1 MTQSKAD
8 KINEVQQNLPL
19 PEQPPVASDWQSADA
34 RNVNVGSGGDAER
47 KIGTE
52 TAATSGLRE
61 PASKAAEDLSSND
74 LGIGRVEELP
84 LDNTKREHHDR
95 LRPRRPVVP
104 TQTSE
109 SLQGYLNLAK
119 TGLDD
124 DEAKGVQNLSD
135 LGGPSSYRASGGP
148 SQDYVPKPR
157 PANDA
162 YAGMKTSPN
171 GILLPPG
178 AEFRIFNKASGN
190 GAGTNV
196 LVQAVGGS
204 EQTYATQA
212 TSSHTT
218 GATQVT
224 SAMSSQGASVTFK
237 GSQHNPGQ
245 GSTSALPPHLRKKPA
260 EGDSSPSSAQTTQST
275 KADKQPAQ
283 PAQSTQTVSPALSTQ
298 PAQASQAAQAAKMQ
312 TPIAAVAPPTTK
324 ASLPSE
330 GRMEHEHAKAN
341 DSALPSDRQLF
352 SSTCKGKI
360 GGPGGSWEDV
370 IVKLKVVFT
379 ENRPE
384 GHAMFVME
392 YKDILTKSHG
402 LETYRCVYTKGVLV
416 ICSFIDSSNDKPRE
430 ERYSFR
436 FPDGSTG
443 VEFNLQCDN
452 IKRVME
458 YILKHAIPAKSEA
471 VEPSAKQEAEAESLP
486 ETPSEKTAVG
496 TPTPEPGSKMVAA
509 PKTDV
514 DKNASK
520 TTGLE
525 DAFDKLA
532 LDKVKGSSMY
542 TAERTAERR
551 QYSAEQLLERRSS
564 AEMPPGI
571 KDVKIPLQKDR
582 GGRLPP
588 HLHSNRRQESSADLQ
603 AKAKLHQEW
612 LSGNKTTADLHQ
624 ESVAS
629 QEVPVTASTV
639 APAGKSDTLV
649 EVEINNQMVQT
660 PIKEA
665 PIFRESEPAQE
676 APMQKPEITEASA
689 ADESLISFKTS
700 KSEVDSAVSMQPTS
714 TAPTV
719 EDETLS
725 TSLSQEGGTAVS
737 MAESTAKQ
745 TDAATAADKSEQPT
759 PVMPPA
765 QATPHPGYIHGVQG
779 MPPQMPTPIMGSPH
793 MAGPA
798 IYHPYGAQQIIES
811 AMQQHLSANG
821 VLHAISVTY
830 HVSQGPSSAQQN
842 GGHQPAPTI
851 YNMTQQLNTS
861 TGFSPRAQVF
871 QPVVQGQTV
880 NSNGPKMRRGL
891 ESSRFATGFSGAKYA
906 GSFTGIAADE

>member
-1 MTQSKAD
+1 MQPTATQS
-8 KINEVQQNLPL
+8 PMT
-19 PEQPPVASDWQSADA
+19 PPVAPDPIRDA
-34 RNVNVGSGGDAER
+34 MM
-47 KIGTE
+47 
-52 TAATSGLRE
+52 
-61 PASKAAEDLSSND
+61 AS
-74 LGIGRVEELP
+74 IGRVEELP
-84 LDNTKREHHDR
+84 LDNTKREYHDR

-109 SLQGYLNLAK
+109 SLQGYLKLAK

-135 LGGPSSYRASGGP
+135 LGGPSAYRASGGP

-178 AEFRIFNKASGN
+178 AEVRIFTKASGN
-190 GAGTNV
+190 SAGTNV
-196 LVQAVGGS
+196 LVQAVGGT
-204 EQTYATQA
+204 EQTYVTQA
-212 TSSHTT
+212 TSSQTT

-237 GSQHNPGQ
+237 GSQHKPGQ
-245 GSTSALPPHLRKKPA
+245 GSMSALPPHLRKKPA
-260 EGDSSPSSAQTTQST
+260 EGDFSSPLSAQTTQST
-275 KADKQPAQ
+275 QADKQPAQ
-283 PAQSTQTVSPALSTQ
+283 PTQSTQTVSPALSTQ
-298 PAQASQAAQAAKMQ
+298 PAQVAKTQ
-312 TPIAAVAPPTTK
+312 TPVAAVAPPITK

-330 GRMEHEHAKAN
+330 GRMEHDCAPAN
-341 DSALPSDRQLF
+341 DSTLPSDRQLF

-402 LETYRCVYTKGVLV
+402 LETYRCVYAKGILV

-436 FPDGSTG
+436 FPDESTG

-496 TPTPEPGSKMVAA
+496 TPTPEPVLKMVAA

-520 TTGLE
+520 TTDLE

-588 HLHSNRRQESSADLQ
+588 HLHSNRRQESNADQQ

-629 QEVPVTASTV
+629 PELPATASTM
-639 APAGKSDTLV
+639 APVGKSDALV
-649 EVEINNQMVQT
+649 EVEINDQVVQP
-660 PIKEA
+660 PIKDA
-665 PIFRESEPAQE
+665 PIFQESESMKE
-676 APMQKPEITEASA
+676 SSIQKPESTDARV

-719 EDETLS
+719 EDETLN
-725 TSLSQEGGTAVS
+725 TSLSQEVGTPVPV
-737 MAESTAKQ
+737 AESTAKQ
-745 TDAATAADKSEQPT
+745 TDAANATDNSEQPI

-765 QATPHPGYIHGVQG
+765 QANPHPGYIHGVQG

-811 AMQQHLSANG
+811 AMQQHLPANG

-842 GGHQPAPTI
+842 GGHQSAPTM
-851 YNMTQQLNTS
+851 YNMTHQLNTG

>member
-1 MTQSKAD
+1 
-8 KINEVQQNLPL
+8 
-19 PEQPPVASDWQSADA
+19 
-34 RNVNVGSGGDAER
+34 
-47 KIGTE
+47 
-52 TAATSGLRE
+52 
-61 PASKAAEDLSSND
+61 
-74 LGIGRVEELP
+74 
-84 LDNTKREHHDR
+84 
-95 LRPRRPVVP
+95 
-104 TQTSE
+104 
-109 SLQGYLNLAK
+109 
-119 TGLDD
+119 
-124 DEAKGVQNLSD
+124 
-135 LGGPSSYRASGGP
+135 
-148 SQDYVPKPR
+148 
-157 PANDA
+157 
-162 YAGMKTSPN
+162 MKTSPN

-178 AEFRIFNKASGN
+178 AEVRIFKKASGN
-190 GAGTNV
+190 GAGANV

-204 EQTYATQA
+204 EQTFATLA
-212 TSSHTT
+212 TSSQAT

-224 SAMSSQGASVTFK
+224 SAMSSQGVSVTFK
-237 GSQHNPGQ
+237 GSQPNPGQ

-275 KADKQPAQ
+275 QADKQPAQ
-283 PAQSTQTVSPALSTQ
+283 PDQSTQTASPTLSTQ
-298 PAQASQAAQAAKMQ
+298 PAQAAKIQ

-324 ASLPSE
+324 VSLPSE

-402 LETYRCVYTKGVLV
+402 LETYRCVYAKGVLV

-436 FPDGSTG
+436 FPDESTG

-452 IKRVME
+452 TKRVME

-471 VEPSAKQEAEAESLP
+471 VESSAKQETEAESLP

-496 TPTPEPGSKMVAA
+496 TPTPEPLSKMVAA
-509 PKTDV
+509 SKTDV
-514 DKNASK
+514 DQNASK

-603 AKAKLHQEW
+603 AKAKLHQQW

-629 QEVPVTASTV
+629 QVVPVPDSTV

-665 PIFRESEPAQE
+665 PIIQESEPAQE
-676 APMQKPEITEASA
+676 APLQKPEFTEASA
-689 ADESLISFKTS
+689 GDESLISFKTS

-719 EDETLS
+719 QDETLN
-725 TSLSQEGGTAVS
+725 TSLSQEVGTAVS

-745 TDAATAADKSEQPT
+745 SDAATATDNSEQPI

-811 AMQQHLSANG
+811 AMQQHLPANG

-842 GGHQPAPTI
+842 GGHHPAPTM
-851 YNMTQQLNTS
+851 YNMTQQLNTG

>member
-1 MTQSKAD
+1 MGSWGNKEERRTDRMPKLHMQPTATQS
-8 KINEVQQNLPL
+8 PMT
-19 PEQPPVASDWQSADA
+19 PPVAPDSIRDA
-34 RNVNVGSGGDAER
+34 MM
-47 KIGTE
+47 
-52 TAATSGLRE
+52 
-61 PASKAAEDLSSND
+61 ND

-212 TSSHTT
+212 TSSHTN
-218 GATQVT
+218 GAAQVT

-245 GSTSALPPHLRKKPA
+245 GSASALPPHMRKKPA

-298 PAQASQAAQAAKMQ
+298 PAQAAQAAKMQ
-312 TPIAAVAPPTTK
+312 TPIAAIAPPTTK

-352 SSTCKGKI
+352 SSTCKGKM

-402 LETYRCVYTKGVLV
+402 LETYRCVYAKGVLV

-588 HLHSNRRQESSADLQ
+588 HLHSNRR
-603 AKAKLHQEW
+603 
-612 LSGNKTTADLHQ
+612 
-624 ESVAS
+624 

-811 AMQQHLSANG
+811 AMQQHLPANG

-842 GGHQPAPTI
+842 GGQQPAPTI

>member
-212 TSSHTT
+212 TSSQAT

-237 GSQHNPGQ
+237 GSQHYPGR

-275 KADKQPAQ
+275 QADKQPAQ
-283 PAQSTQTVSPALSTQ
+283 PAQSTQTVSPALSTP
-298 PAQASQAAQAAKMQ
+298 PAQTAQAAKIQ

-330 GRMEHEHAKAN
+330 GRMEHEHSKAN

-402 LETYRCVYTKGVLV
+402 LETYRCVYAKGVLV

-436 FPDGSTG
+436 FPDESTG

-496 TPTPEPGSKMVAA
+496 TPTPEPVSKMVAA

-571 KDVKIPLQKDR
+571 KDVKIPLQKDQ

-588 HLHSNRRQESSADLQ
+588 HLHSNRRQESSADLH

-624 ESVAS
+624 ESVVS

-639 APAGKSDTLV
+639 APVGKSDTLV

-665 PIFRESEPAQE
+665 PIFQESEPAQE

-719 EDETLS
+719 EDETLN

-745 TDAATAADKSEQPT
+745 TDAATATDNSEQPT

-811 AMQQHLSANG
+811 AMQQHLPANG

-842 GGHQPAPTI
+842 GGHQPAPTM

>member
-1 MTQSKAD
+1 M
-8 KINEVQQNLPL
+8 
-19 PEQPPVASDWQSADA
+19 
-34 RNVNVGSGGDAER
+34 
-47 KIGTE
+47 IGC
-52 TAATSGLRE
+52 ALVV
-61 PASKAAEDLSSND
+61 LSS
-74 LGIGRVEELP
+74 
-84 LDNTKREHHDR
+84 
-95 LRPRRPVVP
+95 PRK
-104 TQTSE
+104 
-109 SLQGYLNLAK
+109 LLNLAK

-218 GATQVT
+218 GAAQVT

-245 GSTSALPPHLRKKPA
+245 GSASALPPHLRKKPA

-298 PAQASQAAQAAKMQ
+298 PAQAAQAAKMQ
-312 TPIAAVAPPTTK
+312 TPIAAIAPPTTK

-352 SSTCKGKI
+352 SSTCKGKM

-402 LETYRCVYTKGVLV
+402 LETYRCVYAKGVLV

-588 HLHSNRRQESSADLQ
+588 HLHFNRR
-603 AKAKLHQEW
+603 
-612 LSGNKTTADLHQ
+612 
-624 ESVAS
+624 
-629 QEVPVTASTV
+629 QEVPVTASTM

-811 AMQQHLSANG
+811 AMQQHLPANG

-842 GGHQPAPTI
+842 GGQQPAPTI